1 MAATLPVDNNYTAAV
16 LRKYNDTAA
25 VLRKYN
31 DTAAV
36 LSQCRSYA
44 SFSNPPAVVAPSLVP
59 EQAALVADVD
69 VEGVGRDHEPFDE
82 QHARAVRDQT
92 IALHLAESEA
102 SFAGSALRRLPGQDS
117 AGTSGSAVHLV
128 QDHVLELLVVDGA
141 VVDVGLQGLAGYA
154 RGQHIL
160 PLK

>member
-1 MAATLPVDNNYTAAV
+1 MQHYQSITITLLKLIQYNETDAV
-16 LRKYNDTAA
+16 M
-25 VLRKYN
+25 
-31 DTAAV
+31 
-36 LSQCRSYA
+36 SQYRSYA
-44 SFSNPPAVVAPSLVP
+44 SFYNPPAVVAPSLVP
-59 EQAALVADVD
+59 EQSALVADVD

-92 IALHLAESEA
+92 IALHLSESEA
-102 SFAGSALRRLPGQDS
+102 SFARSALRRLPGQDS